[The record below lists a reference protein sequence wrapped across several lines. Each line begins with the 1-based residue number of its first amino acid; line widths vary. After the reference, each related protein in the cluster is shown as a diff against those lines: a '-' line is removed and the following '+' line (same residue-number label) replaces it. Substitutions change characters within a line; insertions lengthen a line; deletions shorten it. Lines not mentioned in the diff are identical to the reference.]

1 MIRFSRALSITLALA
16 LSACGGGSSPS
27 GPTPQPS
34 PSTVPGATV
43 TATLYYDENQNGR
56 ADTDEGIRIPDVEVS
71 IGGRTARSEKTTGR
85 AVVTGVPAG
94 AQTVTLRADTMPPFY
109 ALEQAA
115 TPVQVSLPEGGQ
127 VMVALTLPIDNN

>member
-1 MIRFSRALSITLALA
+1 MNRIPYALCAALA
-16 LSACGGGSSPS
+16 AVSSACGGSSPS

-43 TATLYYDENQNGR
+43 VATLYYDENQNGR
-56 ADTDEGIRIPDVEVS
+56 GDADEAIRIPDVEVS

-94 AQTVTLRADTMPPFY
+94 TQSVSLRADT
-109 ALEQAA
+109 
-115 TPVQVSLPEGGQ
+115 
-127 VMVALTLPIDNN
+127 